1 MGSLLLAN
9 EAIALGA
16 FESGVKVISSYPGTP
31 STEITENAAKYDSIY
46 TEWAPNEKVAL
57 EVAIGACFSG
67 VRSMCCMK
75 HVGLNVAA
83 DPLFTLS
90 YTGVNA
96 GLVVVVADDPGM
108 HSSQNEQDSRYYA
121 LSSHIPMLE
130 PSDSSEARDFVK
142 IAYEISEKYDTP
154 VIIRL
159 TTRIAHSRSFVEP
172 KERDEILNKTYKKD
186 VSKFVMMPAMARLR
200 HLFVEKRE
208 NDLSRDI
215 SLFNINSTLMRSH
228 KLGIVCSGAVYQY
241 VVEAS
246 DASVFKLGMIY
257 PIDFESVK
265 TFASL
270 VEELIVVEEL
280 EPFIE
285 KELLS
290 NGIKCHGKEL
300 FGRQGEFCVSY
311 IRRKLEGIIEEE
323 KSGNKIIP
331 RPPVMCAGCP
341 HRSVFYAIKKLKLK
355 VSGDIGCYAL
365 GALEP
370 LSAVDLCVCMG
381 ASIGMAHGFD
391 KGNTGEAENMVAV
404 IGDST
409 FLHSGINSLIN
420 SIYNNG
426 TSTIVILD
434 NSITAMTGH
443 QDNPSTGKTIKGD
456 LGHKIDLYSLCLAC
470 GAGSVRIVDSYNIQE
485 VISALKEEVSKKCV
499 SVIIARR
506 PCALLNKKYPPAFY
520 IGENKCK
527 YCKQCLAIGCP
538 AIENLG
544 NSVRINRELCVGCG
558 VCTQMCKFGAIISE
572 DR

>member
-1 MGSLLLAN
+1 
-9 EAIALGA
+9 
-16 FESGVKVISSYPGTP
+16 
-31 STEITENAAKYDSIY
+31 
-46 TEWAPNEKVAL
+46 
-57 EVAIGACFSG
+57 
-67 VRSMCCMK
+67 
-75 HVGLNVAA
+75 
-83 DPLFTLS
+83 
-90 YTGVNA
+90 
-96 GLVVVVADDPGM
+96 
-108 HSSQNEQDSRYYA
+108 
-121 LSSHIPMLE
+121 
-130 PSDSSEARDFVK
+130 
-142 IAYEISEKYDTP
+142 
-154 VIIRL
+154 
-159 TTRIAHSRSFVEP
+159 
-172 KERDEILNKTYKKD
+172 
-186 VSKFVMMPAMARLR
+186 MMPAMARLR

-265 TFASL
+265 TFASQ

-381 ASIGMAHGFD
+381 ASIGMAHGF
-391 KGNTGEAENMVAV
+391 
-404 IGDST
+404 
-409 FLHSGINSLIN
+409 
-420 SIYNNG
+420 
-426 TSTIVILD
+426 
-434 NSITAMTGH
+434 
-443 QDNPSTGKTIKGD
+443 
-456 LGHKIDLYSLCLAC
+456 
-470 GAGSVRIVDSYNIQE
+470 
-485 VISALKEEVSKKCV
+485 
-499 SVIIARR
+499 
-506 PCALLNKKYPPAFY
+506 
-520 IGENKCK
+520 
-527 YCKQCLAIGCP
+527 
-538 AIENLG
+538 
-544 NSVRINRELCVGCG
+544 
-558 VCTQMCKFGAIISE
+558 
-572 DR
+572 